1 MSAPPA
7 LPERPGA
14 SPTHM
19 NIDRELLKLMR
30 PGRIG
35 GNRRWVGVFF
45 RECWCACPTYERVQ
59 GGLAVFLFISD
70 FYVE

>member
-19 NIDRELLKLMR
+19 NIDREMLKLMR

-35 GNRRWVGVFF
+35 GNRRCVCLFF
-45 RECWCACPTYERVQ
+45 RECWCACPSYEYEERF
-59 GGLAVFLFISD
+59 GGFPFHQRL
-70 FYVE
+70 